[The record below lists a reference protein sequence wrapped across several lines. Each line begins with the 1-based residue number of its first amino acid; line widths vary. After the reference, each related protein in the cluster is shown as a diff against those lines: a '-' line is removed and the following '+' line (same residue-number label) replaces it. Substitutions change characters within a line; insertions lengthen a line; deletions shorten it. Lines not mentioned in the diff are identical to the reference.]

1 MRAFRRSKF
10 QRHIVIPLM
19 LTCFLSACQKWVPL
33 ASPLERTLAEH
44 VGKVRLTLEDGQ
56 RVELESV
63 FVARDSV
70 FRDIF
75 GATRLGV
82 GVPLSDVAKAEVRK
96 TDVGGTVGLVVG
108 IGAALVVGTV
118 LCAQDPECPRAR

>member
-1 MRAFRRSKF
+1 MRVFRRSKF
-10 QRHIVIPLM
+10 QRHVVIPLM
-19 LTCFLSACQKWVPL
+19 LACFMAACDKSGPL
-33 ASPLERTLAEH
+33 GSPVEQALAGH
-44 VGKVRLTLEDGQ
+44 NGKVRLTLEDGQ

-75 GATRLGV
+75 GATRSGV

-96 TDVGGTVGLVVG
+96 TDAAAIVVLVV
-108 IGAALVVGTV
+108 AAAAAGVVIMAACYEGGV
-118 LCAQDPECPRAR
+118 DRCDY